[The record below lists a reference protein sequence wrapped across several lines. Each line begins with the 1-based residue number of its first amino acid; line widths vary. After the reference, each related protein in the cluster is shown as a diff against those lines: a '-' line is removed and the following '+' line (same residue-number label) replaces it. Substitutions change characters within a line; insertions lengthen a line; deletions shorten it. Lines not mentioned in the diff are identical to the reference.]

1 MWEFSPT
8 SLREQEF
15 YLLIWGPLMVPLI
28 GMTKDASVHHTR
40 TRARSLTFRIYSR
53 LITCDL

>member
-15 YLLIWGPLMVPLI
+15 YLLIRGPLMVPLI
-28 GMTKDASVHHTR
+28 GMTKDATVHHTR
-40 TRARSLTFRIYSR
+40 AHARSHFHLFAFNYA
-53 LITCDL
+53 

>member
-15 YLLIWGPLMVPLI
+15 YLLIRGALMVLLI

-40 TRARSLTFRIYSR
+40 ARSHFAFIRV
-53 LITCDL
+53 